1 MGKVSNFKSQVSNL
15 NFGQTKCWK
24 VVICQK
30 KKKNKIGNLFFEV
43 KRDWIWEKNNKK
55 ITLKNDRYMDVQN
68 INKKI
73 YEIGFIIYSDLK
85 I

>member
-1 MGKVSNFKSQVSNL
+1 MLESCNL
-15 NFGQTKCWK
+15 PK
-24 VVICQK
+24 K
-30 KKKNKIGNLFFEV
+30 KKKN
-43 KRDWIWEKNNKK
+43 WEFIFWDKEGLDLRGKK
-55 ITLKNDRYMDVQN
+55 KKQITLKNDRYMDVQN